1 MKPIYLDYNASTPI
15 LPEIA
20 EAMQPFLTTE
30 FGNPSSSHY
39 YGMENLLAIEDA
51 RINLAKLIN
60 CNPGEIIFSSGG
72 TESNNMA
79 IKGLVYAKIKTG
91 NHIITSA
98 IEHPAVLEVCRFLEI
113 KGFEVTYI
121 PVDKDGV
128 TLIDQ
133 LEKAIKPST
142 ILITI
147 MHSNNE
153 VGTLQPISEIAEIA
167 IKNHICFHTDAAQS
181 VGKVEID
188 VKKLKVDMM
197 SIAGHKFYAPKGVGA
212 LYVKNGIELEKF
224 MHGAS
229 HEMGRRAGTENVL
242 EIAGLGKA
250 AEYVKKNHTEL
261 INKYRVTSEI
271 IASEVLN
278 SGVDVI
284 CNGHPQRKLPNTLSL
299 SFNNIVA
306 DKLISKLPGL
316 AISTGAACHAAEIQ
330 ISHVL
335 KAMGVPDEYAQGT
348 IRVTTGALTTE
359 AEAKTAAKMII
370 DAVRDLQKETN

>member
-1 MKPIYLDYNASTPI
+1 MKPIYLDYNASTPV

-20 EAMQPFLTTE
+20 EAMLPFLTSE

-51 RINLAKLIN
+51 RFKLAELID
-60 CNPGEIIFSSGG
+60 CDPGEIIFTSGG

-79 IKGLVYAKIKTG
+79 IKGLAYAKIKTG

-98 IEHPAVLEVCRFLEI
+98 IEHPAVLEVCKFLETR
-113 KGFEVTYI
+113 GFEVTYV
-121 PVDKDGV
+121 PVDKEGV
-128 TLIDQ
+128 IKIDL
-133 LEKAIKPST
+133 LERAIRPST
-142 ILITI
+142 ILISI

-153 VGTLQPISEIAEIA
+153 VGTLQPIAEIAEIA

-181 VGKVEID
+181 IGKVEID
-188 VKKLKVDMM
+188 VQKLKVDMM

-242 EIAGLGKA
+242 EIVGLGKA
-250 AEYVKKNHTEL
+250 AEYVKKNHSEL

-271 IASEVLN
+271 ILSEVMKSDIEVL
-278 SGVDVI
+278 
-284 CNGHPQRKLPNTLSL
+284 CNGHPEKRLPNTLSL

-306 DKLISKLPGL
+306 DRLVGKLPEL

-335 KAMGVPDEYAQGT
+335 KAMGVPDEYAKGT

-359 AEAKTAAKMII
+359 TEAKTAAKIII
-370 DAVRDLQKETN
+370 DALRDLQRRTT